1 MESLPC
7 SSDTEIQFL
16 PSTFF
21 ATIFFFSWL
30 YLCFLDPL
38 CVSKSKHA
46 SPFFILKSSFFLSLF
61 VSFQHQYLL
70 FSIWLCRGL
79 LSSSFPL
86 AIYFSCTLI
95 FLAFAR
101 NVVHNVSVLFPQWG
115 FCICYQIFYSFLCF
129 LATLKPSRLA
139 ILLNCEVNP
148 GTLGSIT
155 VPRADSSSLL
165 ALFVFFPSFLEF
177 LSWCSH
183 YLLIPPQHF
192 LIHLEVTIDH
202 VVLFLCPSIF

>member
-61 VSFQHQYLL
+61 VSFQYQYLL

-101 NVVHNVSVLFPQWG
+101 NVVHNVSVLSTQWG

-129 LATLKPSRLA
+129 FGDFETITFCYSVELWSESRYIRQYHCSPCRFFIIACLVC
-139 ILLNCEVNP
+139 LFF
-148 GTLGSIT
+148 SI
-155 VPRADSSSLL
+155 A
-165 ALFVFFPSFLEF
+165 
-177 LSWCSH
+177 SWIS
-183 YLLIPPQHF
+183 
-192 LIHLEVTIDH
+192 
-202 VVLFLCPSIF
+202 VLV